1 MKILV
6 IGASGMIGSAMLRV
20 MNEKFSSNV
29 VGTVRDSSIARYFE
43 PDLAAR
49 LICDVD
55 VESQDSLVKALSLV
69 RPDVVINCAGLTK
82 HKPTADDPLS
92 ALPINALMPHRL
104 ARLCA
109 LTGARFIHVSTDCVF
124 SGKRGSY
131 TEGDIADAEDVYGKS
146 KILGEVTYPNTV
158 TVRTST
164 IGREL
169 NSKYGLLEW
178 FLAQDKSCKGYKKAI
193 FSGLPTVL
201 FAQIVRDIIIP
212 NIKLSGLFH
221 VSAAPISKYDLLR
234 LISKEYSKEIDIVPD
249 DTFHIDRSL
258 DSSLFRNATGYVAP
272 SWDEIIHLMHSCE

>member
-6 IGASGMIGSAMLRV
+6 IGASGMIGSTMLRV
-20 MNEKFSSNV
+20 MNERFSSNV
-29 VGTVRDSSIARYFE
+29 VGTVRDPSIARYFD
-43 PDLAAR
+43 PDLAKR
-49 LICDVD
+49 LIFDVD
-55 VESQDSLVKALSLV
+55 VERQDCLIKVLGLV

-82 HKPTADDPLS
+82 HKPTAEDPLR

-104 ARLCA
+104 AGLCA

-131 TEGDIADAEDVYGKS
+131 TEGDIADAEDVYGRS

-169 NSKYGLLEW
+169 NSRYGLLEW
-178 FLAQDKSCKGYKKAI
+178 FLAQNKNCNGYRKAI

-201 FAQIVRDIIIP
+201 FARIVRDIVIP
-212 NIKLSGLFH
+212 NINLSGLFH

-234 LISKEYSKEIDIVPD
+234 LISKEYRKEIDIVPD

-258 DSSLFRNATGYVAP
+258 DSSLFRAATGYVAP
-272 SWDEIIHLMHSCE
+272 GWDEIIQLMRFCE